1 MLTKPTTT
9 GSCDGLACSLTIVA
23 FPLTVPGNAG
33 HPAGCGKSACACA
46 CDITTS
52 RASPVGTRLVMC
64 TLIMLTVRSAAKVPP
79 ASWPDGGCELDP
91 ISSKSLT
98 KLPAPNW
105 AAGRSIVVFG
115 LTLFTGVPLT
125 TRFLKADP
133 AELKD
138 ELKAEACA
146 VATARTTSAVTSPLT
161 RLTPADSATPVS
173 VAVFVV
179 ESTVLVLD
187 ALSTFAFKT
196 LPPGGGTATFR
207 TWLLL
212 LVEPMPDCELQTPCV
227 QVAGVAVGSVW
238 LIPKS
243 VSWTRAP
250 IALPLALAPAG
261 LKTVKLTGLTL
272 VRSFS
277 SALNDVEAR
286 VFIDTKRTFS
296 QGIVPIVSL
305 TLRAS
310 SPKRL
315 VPVTVNPV
323 MLAAVFTAAS
333 QRVP

>member
-1 MLTKPTTT
+1 
-9 GSCDGLACSLTIVA
+9 
-23 FPLTVPGNAG
+23 
-33 HPAGCGKSACACA
+33 
-46 CDITTS
+46 
-52 RASPVGTRLVMC
+52 
-64 TLIMLTVRSAAKVPP
+64 MLTVRSAAKVPP
-79 ASWPDGGCELDP
+79 ASWPDGGCEVDP

-105 AAGRSIVVFG
+105 AAGRSIVAFG

-138 ELKAEACA
+138 ELKPEACA
-146 VATARTTSAVTSPLT
+146 EANPRTTSAVTSPLT
-161 RLTPADSATPVS
+161 RLTPADSAMPVS

-187 ALSTFAFKT
+187 ALSTLALRT
-196 LPPGGGTATFR
+196 APPGGGSATFR

-212 LVEPMPDCELQTPCV
+212 LVEPMPDCELQTPSV

-243 VSWTRAP
+243 VSWIWAP
-250 IALPLALAPAG
+250 KAFPLAFAPAG
-261 LKTVKLTGLTL
+261 LKTVKLTGLIL

-286 VFIDTKRTFS
+286 VFMATKRTLLH
-296 QGIVPIVSL
+296 GISPIVSV

-315 VPVTVNPV
+315 IPVAVNPV
-323 MLAAVFTAAS
+323 MLGAVFTAAS
-333 QRVP
+333 QRIP

>member
-1 MLTKPTTT
+1 M
-9 GSCDGLACSLTIVA
+9 
-23 FPLTVPGNAG
+23 F
-33 HPAGCGKSACACA
+33 
-46 CDITTS
+46 
-52 RASPVGTRLVMC
+52 
-64 TLIMLTVRSAAKVPP
+64 TVRSAAKVPP
-79 ASWPDGGCELDP
+79 ASWPDGGWELDP

-115 LTLFTGVPLT
+115 LTLFIWVPLT

-138 ELKAEACA
+138 ELKPEACA
-146 VATARTTSAVTSPLT
+146 VATPRTTSAVTSPLR

-187 ALSTFAFKT
+187 ALSTFAFRT
-196 LPPGGGTATFR
+196 LPPGAGTATFR
-207 TWLLL
+207 PWLLL
-212 LVEPMPDCELQTPCV
+212 LVEPMPDCELQTPSV

-243 VSWTRAP
+243 VSWIWAP
-250 IALPLALAPAG
+250 KAFPLAFAPAG
-261 LKTVKLTGLTL
+261 LKTVKLSGLTL
-272 VRSFS
+272 VRSFT

-286 VFIDTKRTFS
+286 VFMATKRTLL
-296 QGIVPIVSL
+296 QAIVPIVSL

-310 SPKRL
+310 SPKRM
-315 VPVTVNPV
+315 VPVTVNPL
-323 MLAAVFTAAS
+323 MLGAVFTAPS
-333 QRVP
+333 QRIP